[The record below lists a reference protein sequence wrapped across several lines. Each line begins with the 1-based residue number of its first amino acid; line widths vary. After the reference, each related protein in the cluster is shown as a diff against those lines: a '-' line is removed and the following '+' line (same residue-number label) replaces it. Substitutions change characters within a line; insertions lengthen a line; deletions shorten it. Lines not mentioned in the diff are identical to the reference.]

1 MIRNCITFDFKY
13 IPSHIEKAIYLSVDC
28 WVYHFPPGFGLFI
41 YLFIFFLLFFFN
53 TFYVFISHFMCLL
66 VHKNKNNK
74 ISVITKIFELEK
86 YTIVRKDFYAVA
98 FVTDNPKLA
107 FLSEPNSQGVVVWW
121 FLSFA
126 KMAYSPSINT
136 RLIEAYEKA

>member
-1 MIRNCITFDFKY
+1 M
-13 IPSHIEKAIYLSVDC
+13 
-28 WVYHFPPGFGLFI
+28 
-41 YLFIFFLLFFFN
+41 
-53 TFYVFISHFMCLL
+53 FISTQEQEQL
-66 VHKNKNNK
+66 

-86 YTIVRKDFYAVA
+86 YTIVRKGFYAVA

-136 RLIEAYEKA
+136 RLIEAYEKLEHVDPV